1 MFGVV
6 VTAVGLV
13 ATGPDDI
20 AKAAG
25 INVNLDAGIAM
36 LVFAAGFAAWA
47 RLRPIAVPQ
56 EAQQEGEDASYQA
69 RFAYNADRYGATIDH
84 LFVDPDAQ
92 RAFDE
97 LMEWL
102 RNEVLGSYFRNM
114 AQGMRDMG
122 PEDRRRLADM
132 LSELNDLIAGF
143 MRIRDQEPLD
153 DVSDWANAVIALL
166 EDEARG
172 AREG

>member
-1 MFGVV
+1 MSTTAGSDTVTTSERKRTAGAFDIRLIIALLFALFGVV

-56 EAQQEGEDASYQA
+56 EAQQEGEDAS
-69 RFAYNADRYGATIDH
+69 
-84 LFVDPDAQ
+84 
-92 RAFDE
+92 
-97 LMEWL
+97 
-102 RNEVLGSYFRNM
+102 
-114 AQGMRDMG
+114 
-122 PEDRRRLADM
+122 
-132 LSELNDLIAGF
+132 
-143 MRIRDQEPLD
+143 
-153 DVSDWANAVIALL
+153 
-166 EDEARG
+166 
-172 AREG
+172 